1 MIPYR
6 VFKQDSEGVLHY
18 EATSQALGTGIREF
32 DLIVDGHQLR
42 AGDVVELGGS
52 WLIILGPSEYVYLP
66 PYADSDFTFGDG
78 CWCMQIV
85 LAVTFWWRL
94 EESDM
99 HRSRHFLMHVRKPIE
114 SGQNK

>member
-52 WLIILGPSEYVYLP
+52 WLIMQGPSEYVYLP

-78 CWCMQIV
+78 CWCMQMKAR
-85 LAVTFWWRL
+85 LQHEAAVC
-94 EESDM
+94 EEM
-99 HRSRHFLMHVRKPIE
+99 THEAQQRARRR
-114 SGQNK
+114 G